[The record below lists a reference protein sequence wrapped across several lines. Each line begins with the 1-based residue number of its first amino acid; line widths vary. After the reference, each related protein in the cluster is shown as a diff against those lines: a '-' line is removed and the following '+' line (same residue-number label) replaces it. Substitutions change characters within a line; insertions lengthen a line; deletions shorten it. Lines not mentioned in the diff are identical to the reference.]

1 MEKKLEWE
9 GMQKGKAEML
19 SSLLQH
25 RFKDVPTWTHDKIT
39 KADLPTLE
47 EWSLRMLDAKS
58 LKDVFE
64 T

>member
-1 MEKKLEWE
+1 
-9 GMQKGKAEML
+9 MQKGKAEML